1 MTCVWDTLIRCIKK
15 DEVTQRILGD
25 YNSPLD
31 FVKRLKNSNT
41 MIEGILWQ
49 GVEVS
54 KKQQEE
60 NFEWIRD
67 YNENSIQNGHLTS
80 SADPFIM
87 LVAYLLRI
95 EVIFIFNGYRIV
107 IYPPGNA
114 RYNITLRGNG
124 GHMR

>member
-1 MTCVWDTLIRCIKK
+1 
-15 DEVTQRILGD
+15 
-25 YNSPLD
+25 
-31 FVKRLKNSNT
+31 

-107 IYPPGNA
+107 IYPPGNKDIILLCVEMVDICVKDIFQKKDIKTFPFTIS
-114 RYNITLRGNG
+114 RYYHR
-124 GHMR
+124 